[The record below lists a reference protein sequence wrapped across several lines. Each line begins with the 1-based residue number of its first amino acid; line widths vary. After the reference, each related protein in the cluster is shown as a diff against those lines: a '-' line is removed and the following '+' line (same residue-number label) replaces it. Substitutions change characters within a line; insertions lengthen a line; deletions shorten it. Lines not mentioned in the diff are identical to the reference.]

1 MPTKEKPKGTSF
13 FLTNAKSYFLK
24 IYRVRYKMI
33 VCDISLEVRFKI
45 KAFLLENQLC
55 FAVYKA
61 ANQFTKLYRQVLE
74 PFDLTYPQYLVLLA
88 LWEQDHL
95 VVKQI
100 SEKLSLG
107 IGTLNPILNKLVDKG
122 WVKKAT
128 SSIDKRAVVISLTEK
143 AKSTETSITTQL
155 VEKMTRCDAL
165 TEIDGDL
172 RVQLQNLN
180 VILTQL
186 NDMEAKR

>member
-1 MPTKEKPKGTSF
+1 
-13 FLTNAKSYFLK
+13 
-24 IYRVRYKMI
+24 MI
-33 VCDISLEVRFKI
+33 VYDIFREVSLNI
-45 KAFLLENQLC
+45 KALLLENQLC
-55 FAVYKA
+55 FAVYTA

-88 LWEQDHL
+88 LWEQDNL

-122 WVKKAT
+122 WVKKKT

-143 AKSTETSITTQL
+143 ASLMETSITEKL
-155 VEKMTRCDAL
+155 VEKMTHCDAL
-165 TEIDGDL
+165 TAIDGDL
-172 RVQLQNLN
+172 RAQLQNLN
-180 VILTQL
+180 VILSQL
-186 NDMEAKR
+186 IDMEEKR

>member
-1 MPTKEKPKGTSF
+1 M
-13 FLTNAKSYFLK
+13 K
-24 IYRVRYKMI
+24 IHRVRYKMI
-33 VCDISLEVRFKI
+33 VYDIFREVSLNI
-45 KAFLLENQLC
+45 KALLLENQLC
-55 FAVYKA
+55 FTVYTA

-74 PFDLTYPQYLVLLA
+74 PFDLTYPQYLVLLV
-88 LWEQDHL
+88 LWEQDNL

-122 WVKKAT
+122 WVKKKT

-143 AKSTETSITTQL
+143 ASLMETSITEKL
-155 VEKMTRCDAL
+155 VEKMTHCDAL

-172 RVQLQNLN
+172 RAQLQNLN
-180 VILTQL
+180 VILSQL
-186 NDMEAKR
+186 IDMEEKR